1 MSRSQLNL
9 ATKVMSEDGGAHPA
23 VRRAVEQ
30 GRINL
35 NDAKSVMREPQ
46 EIQWAAKVRVIRRK
60 KGTAA
65 NEVRRVKEESARQ
78 ADAGPSK
85 LHPARGP
92 SKTASP
98 CTPWQCPNCIPW

>member
-1 MSRSQLNL
+1 MTTGDNPERPYTQREAAGRFRVSRSQLNL

-46 EIQWAAKVRVIRRK
+46 EIQWEAMVRVIRRK

-78 ADAGPSK
+78 ADAEALEAAPG
-85 LHPARGP
+85 
-92 SKTASP
+92 
-98 CTPWQCPNCIPW
+98 